1 MDGRREQ
8 SRLPSPTRR
17 LPPRPNGFDR
27 GALMGTTSDGS
38 HVPSNR
44 SPPSRRKISG
54 ASVVIW
60 IVVIA
65 LGVLFAIIA
74 IAVGLNP
81 RQLNPIA
88 LLTVIAFEAPL
99 AAAIVALLWYGRTLS
114 RATVAREA
122 AAHALTQS
130 EAKFR
135 ELIASAPDGI
145 FTLDA
150 RANVLDVNEAGELL
164 VGRGRA
170 DIVGRTFMDFVPP
183 DRLPMA
189 RKYLEDRVN
198 GLRAAELYE
207 AIFQTARGNRVNVQL
222 RSQVIR
228 PLDGDPYLVYI
239 VRDVTEQRE
248 TQRKLLESER
258 WASMGRLASFV
269 AHEINT
275 PLTNISL
282 LTASIGR
289 RVADPEVQERLKKIT
304 IQGKIAANITA
315 ELLKF
320 ARPGAINPV
329 ETDLKDLVQAA
340 VEQADVYRKP
350 GVVIQTELGSE
361 PIVATVDPLRI
372 QEVVVNLLKNAYE
385 ATPNGR
391 VRVRMEERNG
401 IIAISIA
408 DTGSGIPQEVQSR
421 LFEAFFTTKKKGE
434 GTGLGLAISKNF
446 VVSHGGDIVLSS
458 ELGKGSTFT
467 VLLPKQAADQAT

>member
-1 MDGRREQ
+1 
-8 SRLPSPTRR
+8 
-17 LPPRPNGFDR
+17 
-27 GALMGTTSDGS
+27 MGTTSEAS
-38 HVPSNR
+38 RTPSNR
-44 SPPSRRKISG
+44 AAPRLRKISG

-60 IVVIA
+60 IVVTA

-74 IAVGLNP
+74 ILVGLNP
-81 RQLNPIA
+81 SQLSLMG
-88 LLTVIAFEAPL
+88 LLFVIAFETPL
-99 AAAIVALLWYGRTLS
+99 AAAIVALLWYGRSLS
-114 RATVAREA
+114 RATAAREA

-150 RANVLDVNEAGELL
+150 RANVLDVNEAGERLL
-164 VGRGRA
+164 GRGREE
-170 DIVGRTFMDFVPP
+170 IVGRSFMDFVPSE
-183 DRLPMA
+183 RLPMA
-189 RKYLEDRVN
+189 RNYLSDRLK
-198 GLRAAELYE
+198 GLRSAELYD
-207 AIFQTARGNRVNVQL
+207 AIFQTARGNRVNLQL

-228 PLDGDPYLVYI
+228 PPDADPYLVVI

-320 ARPGAINPV
+320 ARPGAINPI

-350 GVVIQTELGSE
+350 SVDIQTELGSE

-385 ATPNGR
+385 ATPTGM
-391 VRVRMEERNG
+391 VRVRTEERNG

-408 DTGSGIPQEVQSR
+408 DTGSGIPRDVQSR

-446 VVSHGGDIVLSS
+446 VVSHGGDILLSS

-467 VLLPKQAADQAT
+467 VLLPKQAADPAA